1 MKIQDIFA
9 QKQESVMKDL
19 QKLESFVKRGED
31 FGIKTDE
38 ALKSKLTNA
47 IKSTQNARLKVAL
60 VGGYSEGK
68 TNIASAW
75 LEKLDVNMKITSEE
89 STDEIFT
96 YIVDDK
102 IELIDT
108 PGLFGFKEKNGQSYK
123 DKTRKY
129 ISEANLLLYVLN
141 PSNPIKDSHKDEI
154 KWLFRDLNLLP
165 RSIFV
170 ISKFDEIADL
180 EDEADFERNLAIKK
194 EQVIKSL
201 DEAINLSNDERQNL
215 SIVAVSANPFGKG
228 MDFWLKNLA
237 EFKSLSHIES
247 LQNAT
252 QNKIT
257 QNGGFDSIMIE
268 TKKSII
274 HDVLHKQ
281 LPLIKRENI
290 DIQKDLSRLD
300 ESSSQIS
307 KDLARLDSK
316 IQDAKIHL
324 KDFAVKY
331 FSDLSA
337 QAQGTSLETID
348 EFFTREIGDKGI
360 NINTRIE
367 NEFASQTASIQLEL
381 NSSITKFNSEMSDF
395 SKVTSVMGKQGISF
409 LQKSGIINATNIK
422 LARDVVSKITGLGL
436 KFKPW
441 EAVKLASKANVFLSF
456 AGLALEAWDSYKK
469 MEKEEKFNK
478 SKRDMISNFDKQ
490 KEEIINLINSDD
502 FEQRY
507 FPNYKPLRESLAL
520 IEQAIQNTRDKQ
532 GELLAWEKDGE
543 MIEAEIIE

>member
-129 ISEANLLLYVLN
+129 LSEANLLLYVLN

-201 DEAINLSNDERQNL
+201 DEAINLSSDERQNL

-252 QNKIT
+252 QSKIT

-281 LPLIKRENI
+281 LPLIKQENI

-307 KDLARLDSK
+307 KDLARLDNK

-324 KDFAVKY
+324 KDFAVRY

-381 NSSITKFNSEMSDF
+381 KSSITKFNSEMSDF

-441 EAVKLASKANVFLSF
+441 EAVKLASKANTFLSF

-507 FPNYKPLRESLAL
+507 FPHYKPLRESLAL

>member
-129 ISEANLLLYVLN
+129 LSEANLLLYVLN

-201 DEAINLSNDERQNL
+201 DEAINLSSDERQNL

-252 QNKIT
+252 QSKIT

-281 LPLIKRENI
+281 LPLIKQENI

-307 KDLARLDSK
+307 KDLARLDNK

-324 KDFAVKY
+324 KDFAVRY

-381 NSSITKFNSEMSDF
+381 KSSITKFNSEMSDF

-441 EAVKLASKANVFLSF
+441 EAVKLASKANTFLSF